1 MPQPILHPCQY
12 FQLQSWLQPVEEAAE
27 EDPVTVVEV
36 AEFSVWAVAVAIAV
50 GGWSRM
56 VMHEFWMAAAVVAKA
71 KAEREADAIRT
82 CRTAL
87 RESWLYL
94 VAGSQGATGRKKRNS
109 IVFAR
114 WSMASLRKIIVLLF

>member
-1 MPQPILHPCQY
+1 MPQTILHPCQY
-12 FQLQSWLQPVEEAAE
+12 FQLQSLLQPVEEAAE

-36 AEFSVWAVAVAIAV
+36 AGFSVWAVAVAIAV
-50 GGWSRM
+50 GEWSRM
-56 VMHEFWMAAAVVAKA
+56 VMHEFWMVAAVVAKA
-71 KAEREADAIRT
+71 KAQREVDAIRT

-87 RESWLYL
+87 KESWLYL
-94 VAGSQGATGRKKRNS
+94 VAGWQGATGRKTRNS